1 MELDFSHPQ
10 VVVCVGKPKR
20 GKSWATRFMIM
31 KNTVDQKIFK
41 FGIVFSRTGQ
51 MSNEYDYIP
60 EDYVY
65 DTYDPEILQDY
76 LDTIENS
83 GSIEPNFVVF
93 DDQQGLLNRN
103 DPVLQNFVA
112 CHRHFKTT
120 IFWNFQYL
128 YGSSPLI
135 RECTTIAL
143 LFNSKG
149 ERTLKGLYEN
159 FGQLFENWQHF
170 KDYFLQ
176 LTSQKY
182 VAMLYIY
189 DIDDFDKNYLYF
201 KAPSN
206 LSMIKNI
213 KLDY

>member
-1 MELDFSHPQ
+1 MELDFENPQ

-20 GKSWATRFMIM
+20 GKSWSTKFLIM
-31 KNTVDQKIFK
+31 KNTVDKKIFK
-41 FGIVFSRTGQ
+41 FGIVFTRTKF
-51 MSNEYDYIP
+51 NDDYNYIP
-60 EDYVY
+60 DDYVY
-65 DTYDPEILQDY
+65 DTYDPEILENY
-76 LDTIENS
+76 LETLQSAD
-83 GSIEPNFVVF
+83 SIEPNFVVF

-103 DPVLQNFVA
+103 DPILQNFVA
-112 CHRHFKTT
+112 CHRHFKCS

-135 RECTTIAL
+135 RECTTIAI

-149 ERTLKGLYEN
+149 DRTLRGLYEN
-159 FGQLFENWQHF
+159 FGQLFENYQHF

-176 LTSQKY
+176 LTSEKY

-189 DIDDFDKNYLYF
+189 DIDDFDKNYLYW

-206 LSMIKNI
+206 LSMTENI

>member
-1 MELDFSHPQ
+1 MELNFENPQ

-20 GKSWATRFMIM
+20 GKSWTTKYLIL
-31 KNTVDQKIFK
+31 KNSVDNKIFK
-41 FGIVFSRTGQ
+41 YGIVFTRTKW
-51 MSNEYDYIP
+51 NHDYDYVP
-60 EDYVY
+60 DQYVY
-65 DTYDPEILQDY
+65 DTYDPEILENY
-76 LDTIENS
+76 LEGLQNAET
-83 GSIEPNFVVF
+83 IEPNFVVF

-112 CHRHFKTT
+112 CHRHFKCSV
-120 IFWNFQYL
+120 FWNFQYL

-135 RECTTIAL
+135 RECATISI

-149 ERTLKGLYEN
+149 ERTLRGLYEN
-159 FGQLFENWQHF
+159 FGQLFENFNHF

-176 LTSQKY
+176 LTSEKY
-182 VAMLYIY
+182 VGMLYIS
-189 DIDDFDKNYLYF
+189 DIDNIDENYLYW

-206 LSMIKNI
+206 LEMIKDV